1 MPPAPETSLSLIL
14 RIHDRKDGAA
24 WEQFMAIYSPV
35 AYAYLRSKGLQ
46 DADARDT
53 TQEVFAAIAENVRQW
68 KGQQGS
74 FRGWLFTIARNKAL
88 DFWRHNRRRPV
99 ARGDTVGQEMLAEV
113 PQSEAEDSRQWDQE
127 CQRRVFTWAAE
138 KIRTEFHDATWQ
150 AFWRTGVDGQ
160 SVAEVAGS
168 WC

>member
-1 MPPAPETSLSLIL
+1 MPATLP
-14 RIHDRKDGAA
+14 RK
-24 WEQFMAIYSPV
+24 SV
-35 AYAYLRSKGLQ
+35 
-46 DADARDT
+46 
-53 TQEVFAAIAENVRQW
+53 AAIAENVQQW

-88 DFWRHNRRRPV
+88 DFWRHHRRRPV
-99 ARGDTVGQEMLAEV
+99 AQRRYRRPGAARRGSPDA
-113 PQSEAEDSRQWDQE
+113 AEDSQQWDQE

-138 KIRTEFHDATWQ
+138 KIRPEFHDATWQ

-168 WC
+168 LQMTVGNVYVARSRVMARLKTEIQRIEGE